1 MAVLLTSAANLSWH
15 DCPAKPIEVYNTIGL
30 NDCPNELWVKLDEES
45 LIKQYNSET
54 VVING
59 PRFWVL
65 NEISGG
71 GKTAKGE
78 VADFGGIEM
87 WLVAQIETKLWEGV
101 VGEPCTKTM
110 RFSALQATSTK
121 LAIGCMS

>member
-1 MAVLLTSAANLSWH
+1 
-15 DCPAKPIEVYNTIGL
+15 L
-30 NDCPNELWVKLDEES
+30 NDCPSDLWVKLEEKT
-45 LIKQYNSET
+45 LIDQYNAKA

-71 GKTAKGE
+71 GETARGK

-87 WLVAQIETKLWEGV
+87 RPVAQIETKLWEGV
-101 VGEPCTKTM
+101 VGE
-110 RFSALQATSTK
+110 ALYTDNRVQRTTTYVYKAGNRVYELT
-121 LAIGCMS
+121 AP